1 MRDWNSLRYIAGAEQ
16 CASPLREGA
25 QEQTLFPWFQ
35 PTIYAGVGGGY
46 ISAILTARH
55 LTLAGMILLTAT
67 TLAWLFLSH
76 FLFKKPRA
84 PRLLMASALAICACL
99 SLPAAFL
106 AMGCDWPLLVVTAC
120 VIVLSSPLFFS
131 LLVSLVLWLVSAL
144 MAFVT
149 SSQLNA
155 TQFNLLAAFLFVLLF
170 AFTLRRLLLTRART
184 QCLVVTLARSKAE
197 LEAAHLH
204 LQEYAAQVEELSV
217 TRERNR
223 IAREIHDTLGHAL
236 TLLSMQLETAARMEE
251 RGDPSL
257 SQELREARHVAKECL
272 TEVRRSVSTLRP
284 EEITRGT
291 FDIALR
297 RLVSAYAQVRTD
309 LTVSLDLE
317 EATHRLNPLLCAT
330 LYRCAQEA
338 LTNIQKHAHA
348 TKVLLRLRTEAR
360 QVELTV
366 LDNGQG
372 RASGADSPST
382 GFGLLGMRERV
393 ELLGG
398 RMRASAEPEQGWRV
412 EVILPLRNE
421 GALASERVAQG
432 G

>member
-1 MRDWNSLRYIAGAEQ
+1 
-16 CASPLREGA
+16 
-25 QEQTLFPWFQ
+25 
-35 PTIYAGVGGGY
+35 
-46 ISAILTARH
+46 
-55 LTLAGMILLTAT
+55 MILLTAT

-76 FLFKKPRA
+76 FLFKEPRM

-99 SLPAAFL
+99 SLLAAFL
-106 AMGCDWPLLVVTAC
+106 AMGCDWPLLVVTAG

-131 LLVSLVLWLVSAL
+131 LLVSLVLWLASAL
-144 MAFVT
+144 MAFIT

-155 TQFNLLAAFLFVLLF
+155 TQFNLLAAFLFVLVF

-184 QCLVVTLARSKAE
+184 QRLVVTLARSKAE

-236 TLLSMQLETAARMEE
+236 TLLSMQLETATRMEE

-291 FDIALR
+291 FDMALR

-348 TKVLLRLRTEAR
+348 TKILLRLRTEAR

-372 RASGADSPST
+372 RASQTDSPST

-398 RMRASAEPEQGWRV
+398 RMRASAEPGQGWRV

-421 GALASERVAQG
+421 DALASERVAQG